1 VSDQR
6 ALEREAQRLVRC
18 YPKGWR
24 ARYGDEFTQFL
35 IDELT
40 DGQMSVTRKLDV
52 FAHGVWTR
60 LAYTGLAGS
69 VLDSHRRMRSM
80 LGALLVVSAVFV
92 MLAVGVW
99 AQLTIGWQWSAPVSA
114 GTAAAMW
121 LMSAGLF
128 ALGALVVLIIPLFA
142 VLLVR
147 AARTGGVGRWRP
159 VMVWLAAGA
168 VLYVGCRHFGPHW
181 PGTGGHPWS
190 GRGLVPGW
198 MARLGWAGTLWISSY
213 WAHPVAL
220 GSFPAGELA
229 WMVISPAAWVALIV
243 SGAMTVSRLEL
254 TPKLQ
259 RLAVLL
265 CAVAVTGMAGFLA
278 GAVLW
283 VCSDS
288 RGPRRLFA
296 VGAIDFAIVAILA
309 AGLIATTHL
318 LGRVAASPLGTVAH

>member
-6 ALEREAQRLVRC
+6 ALEREVQRLLRF
-18 YPKGWR
+18 YPKRWR
-24 ARYGDEFTQFL
+24 AHYGDEFTQL
-35 IDELT
+35 LVDELT
-40 DGQMSVTRKLDV
+40 EGEMSVARKLDV
-52 FAHGVWTR
+52 FAHGAWTR
-60 LAYTGLAGS
+60 LAYAGLAGS
-69 VLDSHRRMRSM
+69 VLDSRRRIRSM

-92 MLAVGVW
+92 MFAVGVW

-114 GTAAAMW
+114 GTTAAMW

-128 ALGALVVLIIPLFA
+128 GLGALVVLIIPLFA

-147 AARTGGVGRWRP
+147 ITRTRGVGRWRP
-159 VMVWLAAGA
+159 VIVWLAAGA
-168 VLYVGCRHFGPHW
+168 VLYAGSRHFGAHW

-198 MARLGWAGTLWISSY
+198 IARLGWAGTLWISSY

-229 WMVISPAAWVALIV
+229 WMVISPAAWLVLIV

-259 RLAVLL
+259 RLAILV
-265 CAVAVTGMAGFLA
+265 CGIAVTAMVVFLA

-283 VCSDS
+283 VFSDS
-288 RGPRRLFA
+288 SGPRSLFA

-318 LGRVAASPLGTVAH
+318 LMRVAATALSPAAY